1 MKTLACRPVVFSET
15 PRMKK
20 EPMEEG
26 LAKASRLRGFFSKMS
41 DGELVAYARKFIG
54 GKGIKSRWALGEAN
68 RRLYEA
74 LRRCHLLDG
83 LGFQADERKWC
94 RYGDDELAQFSQSF
108 IDRNGI
114 KSRVGLENADPGQY
128 DALLTHHIIGR
139 LEFEADERKWSR
151 YSDDELVQY
160 AQAFINRTGIK
171 NKKGL
176 ENAAKGMYGTLWKRH
191 LIGRLEFPGGLC
203 SWISVS
209 DNELVQS
216 ARKFMEETGIGS
228 RKGLE
233 NADGRLYRAL
243 WKRHL
248 LDAVFAPIEQ
258 AQELARKA
266 ELDRQLKEGIDLYL
280 GRGGNE

>member
-1 MKTLACRPVVFSET
+1 VKTLACRPVVFSET

-128 DALLTHHIIGR
+128 DAL
-139 LEFEADERKWSR
+139 
-151 YSDDELVQY
+151 
-160 AQAFINRTGIK
+160 
-171 NKKGL
+171 
-176 ENAAKGMYGTLWKRH
+176 WKRH